1 MWFDLHTLRFIYK
14 QNEPYLP
21 LPFQPQL
28 VLIYRHWRNGRLG
41 RPWYEVALAEIWT
54 YNLLITSLALYL
66 TAISTPYEN
75 CSLRMNAS
83 CYLCYWLLLCF
94 VFPPGKQWH
103 TQVCWTCLIAS
114 TGDSVHCQNHKR
126 LNVWLVFDR
135 ISNSLTLMTLHWTS
149 CTSHAYHFVCIC
161 LCGVMILVL

>member
-1 MWFDLHTLRFIYK
+1 MHCQGISQFYLHTLRFIYK
-14 QNEPYLP
+14 QDEPYLP

-66 TAISTPYEN
+66 TA
-75 CSLRMNAS
+75 AS

-135 ISNSLTLMTLHWTS
+135 ISNRLTLITLRWTS
-149 CTSHAYHFVCIC
+149 CSFVPRMLIT
-161 LCGVMILVL
+161 LCVYVCVE